1 MDPLTASLNLATA
14 ALALATKI
22 WDATP
27 AALQAQSAGDWAKFI
42 HGLSAFIL
50 DIQAKIDAAAGV
62 KQ

>member
-27 AALQAQSAGDWAKFI
+27 DALKAQSAGDWAKFI
-42 HGLSAFIL
+42 HNIAAVII
-50 DIQAKIDAAAGV
+50 DIQVKINAAAAA
-62 KQ
+62 K